1 MTPSVLSR
9 AERWGI
15 FRFSVIGH
23 LLTSPPADQSCQDML
38 MLLAQKS
45 WLHPITGKP
54 FQIGFST
61 LERWY
66 YAARRE
72 QDPVRILR
80 NRGRGDRGRS
90 RALDPVCTQTLQA
103 LYAAHSD
110 WSIQLLYDNLKAQ
123 CAATTPSY
131 ATVRR
136 YMEQQGM
143 VRKPRANTLSA
154 GALLARTHRDQFEVR
169 SFEVEQAMA
178 LWHLDFHQGSLR
190 ILNTRGEW
198 QKPQLLGILDDH
210 SRLACHFQW
219 YWSESAENLVHG
231 LSQALQKR
239 GMPRALMTD
248 NGAAMLAEEVTQGLA
263 RLGILHQT
271 TLPYS
276 PYQNGK
282 QESIW
287 GQIEGRLLPMLR
299 DEPQMNLATLNHYTH
314 IWLEQAYQ
322 RQSHSALGMTPQE
335 RFMLA
340 PSVGRPRPN
349 TQTLLH
355 AFRIEATRKQRRSD
369 GTIALEGTRFEVPS
383 HYRHMPTNTV
393 RYPRW
398 DLGNVSL
405 VDPHTGETLCPM
417 YPLDQS
423 LNAQTPRRRYPVEP
437 RTPVQTAPQRAPL
450 LQKLLD
456 DHART
461 GMPTPYITQEDR

>member
-1 MTPSVLSR
+1 M
-9 AERWGI
+9 
-15 FRFSVIGH
+15 
-23 LLTSPPADQSCQDML
+23 Q
-38 MLLAQKS
+38 LARQS

-72 QDPVRILR
+72 SDPVHTLR

-90 RALDPVCTQTLQA
+90 RALDPVCLQALQA

-110 WSIQLLYDNLKAQ
+110 WSIQLLYDNLQAQ
-123 CAATTPSY
+123 CATAIPSY

-136 YMEQQGM
+136 YMKQQGM
-143 VRKPRANTLSA
+143 VRKPRVASLST
-154 GALLARTHRDQFEVR
+154 GALLARHHRDQFEVR

-190 ILNTRGEW
+190 ILNARGEW

-219 YWSESAENLVHG
+219 YLSESAENLVHG

-239 GMPRALMTD
+239 GLPRALMTD

-287 GQIEGRLLPMLR
+287 GQVEGRLLPMLR
-299 DEPQMNLATLNHYTH
+299 DEPQMNLAKLNHYTH
-314 IWLEQAYQ
+314 IWLEQEYH
-322 RQSHSALGMTPQE
+322 RKSHSGLGMTPQA
-335 RFMLA
+335 RFLQA
-340 PSVGRPRPN
+340 PSVGRPRPDS
-349 TQTLLH
+349 QTLQS
-355 AFRIEATRKQRRSD
+355 AFRVEATRMQRRSD
-369 GTIALEGTRFEVPS
+369 GTITLDGTRFEVPAR
-383 HYRHMPTNTV
+383 YRHMPSITV

-398 DLGNVSL
+398 DLGSVAL
-405 VDPHTGETLCPM
+405 VDPHTGETICPL
-417 YPLDQS
+417 YPLDKAR
-423 LNAQTPRRRYPVEP
+423 NAKTARCRYPVEAEASG
-437 RTPVQTAPQRAPL
+437 TPLPEAPKRAPL

-461 GMPTPYITQEDR
+461 GMPTSYITQGEA